1 MKGILLQDIKTEIRN
16 FVQNK
21 INEKLNSHNE
31 DQYVALV
38 DKTIIRSLEKE
49 IEFLKKKLFLKMK
62 SFKKTQKKASTK
74 MHETLKT
81 SPTHSLAEH
90 ISQKIVQSI

>member
-1 MKGILLQDIKTEIRN
+1 MKDILPQDIKTEICN

-31 DQYVALV
+31 NQYVSLI

-62 SFKKTQKKASTK
+62 SFKKNKKTTE
-74 MHETLKT
+74 MYEILKT
-81 SPTHSLAEH
+81 SPTHSLAEY

>member
-38 DKTIIRSLEKE
+38 DKTIIRSLEKK

-62 SFKKTQKKASTK
+62 SFKKNKKK
-74 MHETLKT
+74 HQRKCMKH
-81 SPTHSLAEH
+81 
-90 ISQKIVQSI
+90 

>member
-1 MKGILLQDIKTEIRN
+1 MKDILPQDIKTEICN

-31 DQYVALV
+31 NQYVSLV

-62 SFKKTQKKASTK
+62 SFKKKEKTSTK

-90 ISQKIVQSI
+90 VSQKIVQSI